1 MEKLSDDKNEK
12 RLSKLSSKMFEIYA
26 RLAHFLKPIFHS
38 VNALDCSDDEEL
50 TLTMSLSVID
60 FGSQLAI

>member
-1 MEKLSDDKNEK
+1 MLEL
-12 RLSKLSSKMFEIYA
+12 YA
-26 RLAHFLKPIFHS
+26 RLVHFLKPIFHS